1 MRLAFKT
8 SIGRLGRIRAVCVLL
23 LLGAF
28 LIWEGFRT
36 WAPAHPAGAPP
47 LAPVSAASEAAQS
60 AAAVA
65 ALPAPEHEPVHPI
78 TTEVQVGPN
87 DTLDRIFRRLQ
98 LRLAD
103 LASMRSL
110 PGVRSELDR
119 LRPGETLTFKS
130 QDGALVG
137 LQRRLSLEQIL
148 EIERADSGFQANV
161 REDPVELRTRTIAG
175 TIDSSLF
182 EAVTA
187 AGAHDATAMGLY
199 DIFGWDIDF
208 VLDIHPGDSF
218 IVTYQQILRNG
229 AYIKDGPILAA
240 RFVNQGRVYRAVR
253 YVSPDHHADYYTPEG
268 RAMRKQFR
276 RAPLEFTRVSSGF
289 SLHRQHPI
297 LSLIRAHKGIDYAA
311 PIGTPVHA
319 AGDGHVAF
327 AGVRGGYGNEI
338 EIDHSRG
345 IVTVYGHLSRF
356 ASGIRAG
363 RHVQQGEVIGYVG
376 MTGLATGPHLHY
388 EYRVNGVHQNPA
400 TVRLPDAVPID
411 GALREDFLAQTRPLL
426 SALESPLDPELV
438 AR

>member
-8 SIGRLGRIRAVCVLL
+8 PIGRLGRIRAVCALLALGVL
-23 LLGAF
+23 F
-28 LIWEGFRT
+28 T
-36 WAPAHPAGAPP
+36 WAGLRRWWPTHRAEPAAATISAPTEADKMAAAEAPP
-47 LAPVSAASEAAQS
+47 PDQ
-60 AAAVA
+60 A
-65 ALPAPEHEPVHPI
+65 ALTPAS
-78 TTEVQVGPN
+78 TEILVERN
-87 DTLDRIFRRLQ
+87 DTLERIFRRLQ
-98 LRLAD
+98 LSLAD

-110 PGVRSELDR
+110 QGVKSDLDH

-130 QDGALVG
+130 RDGALVG
-137 LQRRLSLEQIL
+137 LQRRLSLSQIL
-148 EIERADSGFQANV
+148 DITRGDSGFEANV
-161 REDPVELRTRTIAG
+161 LDQSVEVRTRTITG
-175 TIDSSLF
+175 TIVSSLF
-182 EAVTA
+182 EAVTV

-208 VLDIHPGDSF
+208 VLDIQPGDSF
-218 IVTYQQILRNG
+218 IVTYQEVLRDG

-240 RFVNQGRVYRAVR
+240 RFVNQGRVYLAVR
-253 YVSPDHHADYYTPEG
+253 YVSPDHHADYYTPDG

-276 RAPLEFTRVSSGF
+276 RAPLDFTRVSSGF

-297 LSLIRAHKGIDYAA
+297 LNLIRAHKGIDYAA

-319 AGDGHVAF
+319 AGDGRIAF
-327 AGVRGGYGNEI
+327 AGERGGYGNEI

-356 ASGIRAG
+356 ASGIHSG
-363 RHVQQGEVIGYVG
+363 RHVQQGDVIGYVG

-400 TVRLPDAVPID
+400 TVRLPDAVPIE
-411 GALREDFLAQTRPLL
+411 GELRADFLAKTRPLL
-426 SALESPLDPELV
+426 SALQTPLGPELV

>member
-8 SIGRLGRIRAVCVLL
+8 PIGRLGRIRAVCALLALGVLL
-23 LLGAF
+23 
-28 LIWEGFRT
+28 T
-36 WAPAHPAGAPP
+36 WAGVRRWWPTHRAEP
-47 LAPVSAASEAAQS
+47 
-60 AAAVA
+60 AVA
-65 ALPAPEHEPVHPI
+65 AISAATEAGKVAAAQAPLTDHAPLTPAS
-78 TTEVQVGPN
+78 TEILVERN

-98 LRLAD
+98 LSLAD
-103 LASMRSL
+103 LASMRGL
-110 PGVRSELDR
+110 PGVKSDLDH

-130 QDGALVG
+130 LDGALVG
-137 LQRRLSLEQIL
+137 LQRRLSLSQIL
-148 EIERADSGFQANV
+148 DITRGDSGFEASVLDQ
-161 REDPVELRTRTIAG
+161 PVELRTRTITG

-208 VLDIHPGDSF
+208 VLDIQPGDSF
-218 IVTYQQILRNG
+218 IVTYQEVLRDG

-240 RFVNQGRVYRAVR
+240 RFVNQGRVYLAVR
-253 YVSPDHHADYYTPEG
+253 YVSPDHHADYYTPDG

-276 RAPLEFTRVSSGF
+276 RAPLDFTRVSSGF

-297 LSLIRAHKGIDYAA
+297 LNLIRAHKGIDYAA

-319 AGDGHVAF
+319 AGDGRIAF
-327 AGVRGGYGNEI
+327 AGERGGYGNEI

-356 ASGIRAG
+356 ASGIRSG
-363 RHVQQGEVIGYVG
+363 RHVQQGDVIGYVG

-400 TVRLPDAVPID
+400 TVRLPDAVPIE
-411 GALREDFLAQTRPLL
+411 GELRTDFLAKTRPLL
-426 SALESPLDPELV
+426 SALQAPLGPELV